1 MVCCSLLI
9 SLLQCLTSMI
19 VEYILVSD
27 EWYIILIINIFQFW
41 AEFPFPGFYLWF
53 DQINKKI
60 FLEMIFVPDVPRSGA
75 DVDPRQLR
83 QLLRRVR
90 GAGPARPRPQLPRQP
105 GLRHHL
111 HPLPGAAVLCCI
123 VLNIVLYSTVMWIF
137 FPGLTLHTQEGQDE
151 KTGH

>member
-19 VEYILVSD
+19 VEYILVRMISKNISRSYNHLVVLSCINMTFLNFTFGKWKLN
-27 EWYIILIINIFQFW
+27 EILVIFNQKNISTFRK
-41 AEFPFPGFYLWF
+41 Y
-53 DQINKKI
+53 
-60 FLEMIFVPDVPRSGA
+60 FVSDVPGSGA
-75 DVDPRQLR
+75 DVDPRELR

-123 VLNIVLYSTVMWIF
+123 VLNIVLYSTVM
-137 FPGLTLHTQEGQDE
+137 
-151 KTGH
+151 